1 MTDSCASA
9 EPMPADVRQLL
20 EARLPAVAGDVRWH
34 ARSDTLLDTG
44 SWVAR
49 AAVHAAVCGD
59 RFVLIAAGPRPFVL
73 DLPIAALSSAVYN
86 HVTGE
91 LSFPHASV
99 VPVVPP
105 VQLDPLVA
113 RSLVALA
120 LCPTPPISPNLSS
133 GTPSH
138 A

>member
-1 MTDSCASA
+1 MTASCATPAAPPA

-34 ARSDTLLDTG
+34 ARSGTLLDTG

-59 RFVLIAAGPRPFVL
+59 RLVLIAAGPRPFVL
-73 DLPIAALSSAVYN
+73 DLPVAALSSAVYN
-86 HVTGE
+86 FVTGE
-91 LSFPHASV
+91 LSFPHASA
-99 VPVVPP
+99 VPAVPP
-105 VQLDPLVA
+105 VRLDSLVA

-120 LCPTPPISPNLSS
+120 PRPI
-133 GTPSH
+133 PSTL
-138 A
+138 

>member
-1 MTDSCASA
+1 
-9 EPMPADVRQLL
+9 MPAEVRHLL

-34 ARSDTLLDTG
+34 ARSGTLLDTG

-59 RFVLIAAGPRPFVL
+59 RLALVAAGPRPYVL

-99 VPVVPP
+99 AAAVPP
-105 VQLDPLVA
+105 VRLDPLLA

-120 LCPTPPISPNLSS
+120 PASTSPTAPIPPS
-133 GTPSH
+133 GNPSH